1 MEKIMIASRNKGK
14 IKEFTEFFRPY
25 GIEVTSLVD
34 FETIPDIEETGESF
48 EENAKIKAEQVAD
61 IVRMPVL
68 ADDSGLTVDALDGAP
83 GIYSARY
90 AGEGSSDDEN
100 NEKLLEALR
109 DVPKEKRTARF
120 VCVLAISTPGEET
133 VYYKGYCEGEIGFEA
148 KGENGFGY
156 DPVFIPKGYDRTMA
170 ELSSEEKNAISHRSQ
185 AFKQLERWEKISSR

>member
-133 VYYKGYCEGEIGFEA
+133 VYYKGYCEGEIAFEA

-156 DPVFIPKGYDRTMA
+156 DPVFIAKGYDRTMA
-170 ELSSEEKNAISHRSQ
+170 ELSSEEKNAISHRRQ